1 MFDGVLEGCRRA
13 GSSWCDAPH
22 TAEKPKDTKEPKESK
37 EKEQKD
43 AKEAKDK

>member
-13 GSSWCDAPH
+13 GSSRCDGPQP
-22 TAEKPKDTKEPKESK
+22 TEKPKEPKETK
-37 EKEQKD
+37 DKDQKD

>member
-13 GSSWCDAPH
+13 GSSRCDAPNP
-22 TAEKPKDTKEPKESK
+22 AEKPKEPKEAKDAK
-37 EKEQKD
+37 EKELKD